1 MRSRS
6 SSAVFSV
13 IRDIWLLNGGCRG
26 ISFLTCHRSTFC
38 DVFWQTLIVSSMR
51 LLKPC
56 NTSITRLIFKLVS
69 VAVSLNCVRKASIFF
84 RQSSTSLELRF
95 WPSSSIPGI
104 PWSSCLTLS
113 STLVWRERTEL
124 LPCQSDKAGDM
135 KSTDPVFRPRSS
147 WIVVI
152 IPVTCPRRAGTS
164 FFTKNAY
171 CNFCRWLLRAPT
183 TR

>member
-6 SSAVFSV
+6 SSVVFSA
-13 IRDIWLLNGGCRG
+13 IRDIWLLNGGCRD
-26 ISFLTCHRSTFC
+26 ISFLICHKSTFC

-56 NTSITRLIFKLVS
+56 NTSITRLISKLVS
-69 VAVSLNCVRKASIFF
+69 VASLNCVRKASIFF

-95 WPSSSIPGI
+95 WPASSIPGI
-104 PWSSCLTLS
+104 AWRSCLTLS
-113 STLVWRERTEL
+113 RALVWRKRTEL
-124 LPCQSDKAGDM
+124 LPCQSNKAGDM
-135 KSTDPVFRPRSS
+135 KSTDPVFRSRSS

-152 IPVTCPRRAGTS
+152 ITVTCPRYAGTS
-164 FFTKNAY
+164 FFTKNAH
-171 CNFCRWLLRAPT
+171 CNFRCWHLRAST